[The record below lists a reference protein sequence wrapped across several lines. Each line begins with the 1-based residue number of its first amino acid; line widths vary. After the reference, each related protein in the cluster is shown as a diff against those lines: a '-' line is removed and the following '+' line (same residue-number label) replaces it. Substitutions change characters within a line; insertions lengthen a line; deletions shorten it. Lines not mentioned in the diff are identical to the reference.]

1 MLKSQEIKIVSVIKK
16 KGLGVQSSNIRN
28 GFDYSVWN
36 IGTNRKEVTGGWIRQ
51 NNDDLCHL

>member
-36 IGTNRKEVTGGWIRQ
+36 IGTNRKEVTGG
-51 NNDDLCHL
+51 